1 MKRLFLACGLSLC
14 MVNTH
19 TEEIGF
25 QQNSAQF
32 NVPEIGS
39 GVGLIDQQKEKIIG
53 EKVYREVQA
62 KMPVIQ
68 NPWLEDQLFSVFSHI
83 LSQTQ
88 LQQPIGLL
96 VINDPQINAF
106 AVPGGLFALN
116 LGLLNSAKNIDEV
129 AGVMSHEIAHVTQ
142 RHYSRSQEAFKGQGL
157 LALAGILVGA
167 LVASQADGDAGAAV
181 MLGSQAALLDKQLSY
196 SRNQEREAD
205 RIGMQYMY
213 ASGYNPQSMAD
224 FFEVM
229 HRSTSR
235 LSFMPDFWYTH
246 PLTSERMSEARLR
259 ANQLPAVKPKLRDQ
273 EYELIRWYSCVLSG
287 QTTEQQL
294 IGLAQQ
300 NNFAAQMALAA
311 YYVEKNDYQAAQSAL
326 NQAKK
331 ISSNHPLLT
340 LLQTDVYLG
349 RNQVAEAL
357 GIIRTA
363 AIVMP
368 EHRALNYKYAEA
380 LIRANQ
386 STDAKAVIQH
396 FLKNNER
403 DLSGWRLMQ
412 MATIAD
418 AASPVKAINV
428 LRYRAEVEYWSGQE
442 ETAIKTLLHAQR
454 ISKSNQSL
462 SHTIS
467 ARLKQMQK
475 ERQYKI

>member
-1 MKRLFLACGLSLC
+1 
-14 MVNTH
+14 MVTGHSEVDGFNHNTV
-19 TEEIGF
+19 
-25 QQNSAQF
+25 QF

-39 GVGLIDQQKEKIIG
+39 GIGLIDQQKEKIIG

-62 KMPVIQ
+62 KMPTIQ
-68 NPWLEDQLFSVFSHI
+68 NPWLEDQLFSVFSNI

-88 LQQPIGLL
+88 LQHPVGLV

-116 LGLLNSAKNIDEV
+116 LGLLNSAKNMDEV

-181 MLGSQAALLDKQLSY
+181 MLGSQAALMDKQLTY

-229 HRSTSR
+229 HRATSR

-246 PLTSERMSEARLR
+246 PLTTERMSEARLR
-259 ANQLPAVKPKLRDQ
+259 ANQLPVVKPNLLNQDF
-273 EYELIRWYSCVLSG
+273 EIIRWYSRVLSG

-294 IGLAQQ
+294 VSVAGQ
-300 NNFAAQMALAA
+300 NNFAAQLGLAA
-311 YYVEKNDYQAAQSAL
+311 YYTEKHDYDAAQRVL
-326 NQAKK
+326 DQAKHHV
-331 ISSNHPLLT
+331 SLHPLVII
-340 LLQTDVYLG
+340 LQTDVYLG
-349 RNQVAEAL
+349 QNQTDLAL
-357 GIIRTA
+357 SSIQSA
-363 AIVMP
+363 AVTMP

-380 LIRANQ
+380 LIRAKQ
-386 STDAKAVIQH
+386 FDSAKIIIQR
-396 FLKNNER
+396 FLKANDH
-403 DLSGWRLMQ
+403 DLSGWNLMLQ
-412 MATIAD
+412 LTNAEPASAT
-418 AASPVKAINV
+418 KAINV
-428 LRYRAEVEYWSGQE
+428 LRYRAEVEYWSGNDE
-442 ETAIKTLLHAQR
+442 AAIKSLLQAQR

-462 SHTIS
+462 SSTIN
-467 ARLKQMQK
+467 ARLKQMQQ